1 MASNMTRREALQRF
15 AVGGA
20 GLALGGTLLT
30 ACGSSDGSSSGGRG
44 GGSDEPIRVGAITDL
59 TGAYGIVGKAN
70 KAIAEFTVDEINA
83 NGGVLG
89 RPIELIVVDGASDP
103 ATWGKVAR
111 QLVTRDKVEMV
122 IGDVSSAERE
132 AVKSI
137 IAGRGR
143 TLYICPASY
152 EGGECYENTWTVG
165 AVPNQ
170 QVNPT
175 VDYLLEQGARS
186 FYLCGNDYSYPR
198 NVLKAA
204 RARIE
209 EGGGEVVG
217 EDYIP
222 VSATDAPELV
232 RKTISSNAD
241 AVFEVIVL
249 PASVP
254 YIKGV
259 VDGGYEG
266 LIAGTLFDE
275 TINPL
280 FGRQAQGLIGAQD
293 YFATIDDPFTKQEVA
308 AFRKKY
314 PKAPFGSALN
324 SPAWYRGLYLW
335 KVAVE
340 NAGSTDLDA
349 VNEAMNSASYDR
361 LIGGPS
367 RFVPGTKHVELTM
380 YLGEMQADGS
390 VKVLKDLGPQEP
402 EGQCNAS

>member
-1 MASNMTRREALQRF
+1 MASTFTRRTALQRF
-15 AVGGA
+15 AAGGA
-20 GLALGGTLLT
+20 GIALGGSLLS
-30 ACGSSDGSSSGGRG
+30 ACGSSDDGAGTG
-44 GGSDEPIRVGAITDL
+44 GGDGPIRIGAITDL
-59 TGAYGIVGKAN
+59 TGAFGVVGKAN
-70 KAIAEFTVDEINA
+70 QAIAEFTVGEINA
-83 NGGVLG
+83 AGGVLG
-89 RPIELIVVDGASDP
+89 RQLELIVVDGASDP
-103 ATWGKVAR
+103 ATWGKVAQ
-111 QLVTRDKVEMV
+111 QLVSRDKVDMA
-122 IGDVSSAERE
+122 IGDVTSAERE

-137 IAGRGR
+137 IAGRGK
-143 TLYICPASY
+143 TLYIAPASY

-170 QVNPT
+170 QVDPT
-175 VDYLLEQGARS
+175 VDYLLEQGART

-209 EGGGEVVG
+209 QGGGEVVG

-222 VSATDAPELV
+222 IAVTDAPELV
-232 RKTISSNAD
+232 RKTISSKAD
-241 AVFEVIVL
+241 AVFEVVVL

-259 VDGGYEG
+259 VDGGYTG

-293 YFATIDDPFTKQEVA
+293 YFASIDDPFSREQVA
-308 AFRKKY
+308 AFHQAY
-314 PKAPFGSALN
+314 PDAPFGSALN

-335 KVAVE
+335 KAAVE
-340 NAGSTDLDA
+340 TAGSLELDA
-349 VNEAMNSASYDR
+349 VNEAMNTASAEK

-367 RFVPGTKHVELTM
+367 HFVPDTKHVELTM

-402 EGQCNAS
+402 LGQCA